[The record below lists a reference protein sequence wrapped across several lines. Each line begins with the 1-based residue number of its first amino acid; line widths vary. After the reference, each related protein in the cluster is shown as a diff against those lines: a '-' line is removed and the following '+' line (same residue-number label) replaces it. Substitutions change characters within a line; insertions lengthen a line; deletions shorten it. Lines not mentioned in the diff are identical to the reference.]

1 MINVTFETH
10 QALHVIIAGA
20 QVVGYDSAEQVADL
34 IFSVGNWIA
43 PCPNLGTS
51 TKPLEE
57 FYLGL
62 CILSLIFSLKA
73 IVIYLFELPTMTAC

>member
-1 MINVTFETH
+1 MINVTFETR

-20 QVVGYDSAEQVADL
+20 RAVGCDSAEQVADL
-34 IFSVGNWIA
+34 IFPVGNWIA
-43 PCPNLGTS
+43 PRPSLGTS

-57 FYLGL
+57 FYSGL

-73 IVIYLFELPTMTAC
+73 IVTYLFELPTMTAC